1 MARLAARASLLLTHP
16 WFVVG
21 AQTRDNSNLASHVR
35 ERMAVA
41 VVGSLQAAG
50 GCAAIL
56 LAVYCESAI
65 ISMRPMRESAV
76 SFVVPPSPQLAA
88 AQHLGSS
95 AGGSAVPWLAVYCE
109 SAIVATHPCVR
120 APYLLS
126 FSVSRSWWLRSTFA
140 RQLVAAQYFGSACI
154 ASLLLLPRVPCVRAP
169 HLSSFHRLPQLVAA
183 QYLGSACIASL
194 LLWPCIPFVRA
205 PYLSSFHR
213 LPQLVAARYLGLPCR
228 VILLSNAG

>member
-1 MARLAARASLLLTHP
+1 MATLISPRTCGSAWPWLSSARCKQLVAARQFCSPCSIASLLLFP
-16 WFVVG
+16 CV
-21 AQTRDNSNLASHVR
+21 
-35 ERMAVA
+35 
-41 VVGSLQAAG
+41 
-50 GCAAIL
+50 
-56 LAVYCESAI
+56 
-65 ISMRPMRESAV
+65 
-76 SFVVPPSPQLAA
+76 
-88 AQHLGSS
+88 
-95 AGGSAVPWLAVYCE
+95 
-109 SAIVATHPCVR
+109 PCVR
-120 APYLLS
+120 APYLSS
-126 FSVSRSWWLRSTFA
+126 FINRSWWLRSTLARRVLRVCYCCHASLCERRICRRSTVSRSWWRRSTFA